1 MASDGTYRA
10 SAVGA
15 STDGAA
21 FGVVSTTLYLLP
33 SSLGEEDTA
42 SVLPATYKDMVS
54 PLRFFFVEEVRT
66 ARRFLRK
73 VGFSASFDEVI
84 FVPINE
90 HNRHRSLDEILK
102 DEGYDVRQL
111 PSQMGLLSE
120 AGLPCVADPGNM
132 VVEWAHAH
140 GWKVKPVCGPSSLFL
155 ALMASGLNGQCFA
168 FQGYLP
174 AESAGR
180 QKRIKELEA
189 LSQQH
194 KQTQIFIETPYRNA
208 KLWEAVV
215 ATCRPDTRFCVAK
228 NICMPNEDI
237 RTMRV
242 AEWRKA
248 GPPSFDKENAVFLML
263 SL

>member
-1 MASDGTYRA
+1 MAS
-10 SAVGA
+10 
-15 STDGAA
+15 
-21 FGVVSTTLYLLP
+21 TLYLLP

-42 SVLPATYKDMVS
+42 SVLPATYKDIVF

-73 VGFSASFDEVI
+73 VGFAASFDEVTFI
-84 FVPINE
+84 PINE
-90 HNRHRSLDEILK
+90 HNRHLSLDEILK
-102 DEGYDVRQL
+102 NEGWDTRRL
-111 PSQMGLLSE
+111 PAQMGLLSE
-120 AGLPCVADPGNM
+120 AGLPCVADPGNI
-132 VVEWAHAH
+132 VVKWAHAH

-174 AESAGR
+174 ADTPGR
-180 QKRIKELEA
+180 QKRIKELEH

-194 KQTQIFIETPYRNA
+194 NQTQIFIETPYRNA

-215 ATCRPDTRFCVAK
+215 AACRPNTLFCVAK
-228 NICMPNEDI
+228 NICMPNEEI
-237 RTMRV
+237 RTMSV
-242 AEWRKA
+242 AEWKKI

-263 SL
+263 AL